1 MDERLIE
8 LEKRQA
14 FQDNMIE
21 ELNEVIIQQEKR
33 ISALEAQTVAM
44 KEQMASANPMCDI
57 SEEEPPPHY

>member
-33 ISALEAQTVAM
+33 ISALEAQ
-44 KEQMASANPMCDI
+44 
-57 SEEEPPPHY
+57 